1 MLASARSGNISDVE
15 KALAVLADPVA
26 VVSERGRNALH
37 LAAAEGHPAIVKL
50 LLEDGR
56 IDVNAIDNMGETALF
71 QALSRWKYYGFQ
83 FPRENYV
90 EVIKLLFKAPDI
102 RPDIRPFNGMTSIHV
117 VIPID
122 NADVS
127 MLDMLLKD
135 GRIDPTIQNAY
146 DGEPIH
152 WAVFIGNLAAVDRL
166 LKDNRV
172 VPTSKRMRDGKS
184 PLEIAYAR
192 RNRPVAFRLLEETRV
207 METITPEIRDWLDLT
222 PANIE
227 QMIAEKAWARRRH
240 ATMTFAKYWES
251 RAAEGGKRTR
261 RNKRR
266 VGRRV
271 NTVGGRRTRRN
282 KRRVR

>member
-1 MLASARSGNISDVE
+1 
-15 KALAVLADPVA
+15 
-26 VVSERGRNALH
+26 
-37 LAAAEGHPAIVKL
+37 
-50 LLEDGR
+50 
-56 IDVNAIDNMGETALF
+56 
-71 QALSRWKYYGFQ
+71 
-83 FPRENYV
+83 
-90 EVIKLLFKAPDI
+90 
-102 RPDIRPFNGMTSIHV
+102 
-117 VIPID
+117 
-122 NADVS
+122 
-127 MLDMLLKD
+127 
-135 GRIDPTIQNAY
+135 
-146 DGEPIH
+146 
-152 WAVFIGNLAAVDRL
+152 
-166 LKDNRV
+166 
-172 VPTSKRMRDGKS
+172 MRDGKS